1 MLGCV
6 ALAGGGA
13 VKVKEAFKL
22 LSKAKSHT
30 RRAEF
35 FKDDHS
41 RLQLRA
47 TTLNNLG
54 CLCKQVGKLDKA
66 LQYLREVRSLW
77 VIFSTKSYLWC
88 SVLTRL
94 ICTLR
99 HGKFPRNAET

>member
-1 MLGCV
+1 M
-6 ALAGGGA
+6 
-13 VKVKEAFKL
+13 KVKEAFKL

-66 LQYLREVRSLW
+66 LQYLREVRKE
-77 VIFSTKSYLWC
+77 VYGVMVFSVATNMYTEKWKVSP
-88 SVLTRL
+88 
-94 ICTLR
+94 CTLR
-99 HGKFPRNAET
+99 PDTVVLSLC